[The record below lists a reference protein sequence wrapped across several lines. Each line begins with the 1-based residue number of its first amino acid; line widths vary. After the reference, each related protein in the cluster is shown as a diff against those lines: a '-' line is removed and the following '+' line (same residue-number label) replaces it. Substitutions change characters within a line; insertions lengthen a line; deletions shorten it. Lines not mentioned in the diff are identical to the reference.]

1 MWPPPAG
8 QPVTCLFSLPP
19 LTLAAEDKDDRRAV
33 THRNSPAFVSGAV
46 PLLRHEPVGMA
57 GGGERLHDKQKN
69 GYADR

>member
-1 MWPPPAG
+1 
-8 QPVTCLFSLPP
+8 
-19 LTLAAEDKDDRRAV
+19 V

-57 GGGERLHDKQKN
+57 GGGGRLHDKQKN